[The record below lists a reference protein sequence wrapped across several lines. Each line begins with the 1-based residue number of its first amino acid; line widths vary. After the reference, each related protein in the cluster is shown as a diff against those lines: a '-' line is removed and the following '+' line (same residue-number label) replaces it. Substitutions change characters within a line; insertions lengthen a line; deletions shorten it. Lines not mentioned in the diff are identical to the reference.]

1 MAVWW
6 VLERPGIFLNTTD
19 DLELLPK
26 VLDAA
31 SRFEREALD
40 QLPTSPQD
48 YLAGV
53 DFVPLFV

>member
-6 VLERPGIFLNTTD
+6 VLERPGIFLNTTGD
-19 DLELLPK
+19 SSLLPM

-31 SRFEREALD
+31 SRFETEAIEL
-40 QLPTSPQD
+40 LPTSPQD
-48 YLAGV
+48 YLAGM